1 MNDKILKEDSL
12 SLAGTCGIFSKV
24 SKKSNE
30 IAAATIRVITVVLI
44 SLTMTRVEI
53 VVTL

>member
-24 SKKSNE
+24 STNSNE
-30 IAAATIRVITVVLI
+30 IAAVTVRVI
-44 SLTMTRVEI
+44 
-53 VVTL
+53 